1 MKDYDAVVIGGGPA
15 GITACL
21 YVLRAGASLAWVEK
35 MAPGG
40 QVLLTD
46 WVDNYPGFPE
56 GIKGFE
62 LIDRLT
68 KHLEGFSYDKY
79 MEEVSSI
86 EPGDTAHGV
95 RLGDQTLRARTVVIC
110 TGAEH
115 KKVGIPGEE
124 ELAGRG
130 VSYCAVCDGQFFR
143 DQEVACVGGG
153 NTALQ
158 ESLYLS
164 GLARKVYLV
173 HRRNQFRGDSVY
185 QEKVFKTP
193 NIEPVLGWAPKRI
206 IGSDAV
212 DGLEVENSGTGENK
226 HLDVNGVFVFV
237 GIKPQSGFVPRAVQ
251 QDEYGFIV
259 TDAEMRTSVPGIF
272 AAGDVRSK
280 RCWQISTAVGDGAT
294 AGHNVHLYLEES

>member
-1 MKDYDAVVIGGGPA
+1 MKEYDAVVVGGGPA

-21 YVLRAGASLAWVEK
+21 YILRAGASLAWVEK

-46 WVDNYPGFPE
+46 WVDNYPGFPD

-62 LIDRLT
+62 LIDRMS

-79 MEEVSSI
+79 MEDVTAI
-86 EPGDTAHGV
+86 EPGDSMHEV
-95 RLGDQTLRARTVVIC
+95 RFGEQGLRARTVVIC
-110 TGAEH
+110 SGAEH

-124 ELAGRG
+124 ELSGRG
-130 VSYCAVCDGQFFR
+130 VSYCGVCDGQFFR

-164 GLARKVYLV
+164 GLARKVFLV
-173 HRRNQFRGDSVY
+173 HRRSQFRGDKIY
-185 QEKVFKTP
+185 QDKVFKTS
-193 NIEPVLGWAPKRI
+193 NIETVLGWTPKRI
-206 IGSDAV
+206 LGQDAV
-212 DGLEVENSGTGENK
+212 RGLEVEKTATGESKELNV
-226 HLDVNGVFVFV
+226 DGVFVFV
-237 GIKPQSGFVPRAVQ
+237 GIKPQSEFVPPAVEKDPFGFV
-251 QDEYGFIV
+251 V
-259 TDAEMRTSVPGIF
+259 TDAEMRTNVPGIF

-294 AGHNVHLYLEES
+294 AGHNVHLYLEEN